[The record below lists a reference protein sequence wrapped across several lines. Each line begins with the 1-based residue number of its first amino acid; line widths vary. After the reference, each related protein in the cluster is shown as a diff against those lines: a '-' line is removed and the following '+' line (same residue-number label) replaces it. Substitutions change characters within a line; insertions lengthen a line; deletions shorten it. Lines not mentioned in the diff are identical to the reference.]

1 MASIKYRNNAVKVV
15 YHYWTSEG
23 EWKQQWET
31 YYTELEAK
39 QRKLI
44 IDDLQQK
51 KDYAGLLAEAIAYKE
66 KMNAL
71 RIEKGTKVNT
81 NVPGLS
87 KPKDKNNL
95 DKTFGEFINKWL
107 PFYERNKSNSVKT
120 YDNKLSAL
128 RTHILPYFGNRIM
141 SAITAEEYDDFID
154 YLGQKPCGGSKAYNK
169 SPDEIP
175 TLSSSS
181 VMRNYL
187 ILSAALPTAKEWGYI
202 TEIPKF
208 KRPSVKT
215 QKRAFW
221 MPEVVLDSLERMSES
236 DENDFLHLSVHLA
249 FICSLRSGEAAGVL
263 IGDIDLGSRSVLI
276 QQEIQRCTDEALERL
291 PKSDVIS
298 VFPKQKSKAHTS
310 LVVKGLKTDKSERT
324 AYFTT
329 QLAEEIR
336 RRLERIEKD
345 KAYYGDKYN
354 DYGLLLCWP
363 NGNPMEPINLGR
375 AFKRWQQGIKM
386 PKEQQID
393 FQGLRKSG
401 QMHKIR
407 LSQFN
412 YQLVASLGGHSPEV
426 LMNNYDEA
434 LETEKRALANLIE
447 TSFYAKQPSANPK
460 AAQKPANDQAAALAA
475 QLAQNPQL
483 LHQAM
488 QILLSGT
495 QDAQGSKIS

>member
-1 MASIKYRNNAVKVV
+1 MPETKIAKLGDAKAEK
-15 YHYWTSEG
+15 SESEPFG
-23 EWKQQWET
+23 ILW
-31 YYTELEAK
+31 
-39 QRKLI
+39 
-44 IDDLQQK
+44 
-51 KDYAGLLAEAIAYKE
+51 
-66 KMNAL
+66 
-71 RIEKGTKVNT
+71 
-81 NVPGLS
+81 NVPSPLCCKGFF
-87 KPKDKNNL
+87 K
-95 DKTFGEFINKWL
+95 FG
-107 PFYERNKSNSVKT
+107 
-120 YDNKLSAL
+120 
-128 RTHILPYFGNRIM
+128 
-141 SAITAEEYDDFID
+141 
-154 YLGQKPCGGSKAYNK
+154 
-169 SPDEIP
+169 
-175 TLSSSS
+175 
-181 VMRNYL
+181 
-187 ILSAALPTAKEWGYI
+187 
-202 TEIPKF
+202 
-208 KRPSVKT
+208 
-215 QKRAFW
+215 
-221 MPEVVLDSLERMSES
+221 
-236 DENDFLHLSVHLA
+236 
-249 FICSLRSGEAAGVL
+249 
-263 IGDIDLGSRSVLI
+263 
-276 QQEIQRCTDEALERL
+276 
-291 PKSDVIS
+291 
-298 VFPKQKSKAHTS
+298 
-310 LVVKGLKTDKSERT
+310 
-324 AYFTT
+324 
-329 QLAEEIR
+329 IR